1 MTVIAAS
8 TAVWVFILI
17 PFLVVWAVGIV
28 DIVRRH
34 LSPVQTLGWILVV
47 VLLPLVGTL
56 VYFLLRKPTEEEIRR
71 AREADADQRP
81 SGVHQR
87 LPGE

>member
-1 MTVIAAS
+1 MAAS

-17 PFLVVWAVGIV
+17 PLLVIWALGIV
-28 DIVRRH
+28 DIVRRE
-34 LSPVQTLGWILVV
+34 LSPAHTAGWILLV

-56 VYFLLRKPTEEEIRR
+56 VYFLLRKPTEEQVRR
-71 AREADADQRP
+71 AQEVAAQQRDSS